1 MTANVPGYFGSDHND
16 RRFKLA
22 PGTVEGGNW
31 LGKNADEKYFTIV
44 KKEEPGKGTIL
55 VYNEEFG
62 NDRLVGWQKPG
73 EATVTPFDTSQGGVL
88 PQLGFVPTGN
98 IISGAREFE
107 VKGFEDPRNS
117 KLVNQS
123 GHLQIQRD
131 IEQGVNGSEKGT
143 VAEAV
148 KLSEDITQSNAQTQA
163 AANLE
168 SQGILQQALDG
179 NISSRKGTNN
189 TFPTLKYPATLQA
202 DKQDCIKFSVMEYT
216 PSKFKLGG
224 RTGALG
230 GFEEVGRGGGGL
242 GGGFKD
248 RKSIGSVTFPIPG
261 GIREDN
267 TVDWGDS
274 TMNPIEAAMG
284 KVALDF
290 LTSND
295 AVGTVGDVGKKVK
308 ERQREIGG
316 GLAMAIAQAAVGGS
330 GRLLTRQTGA
340 VLNPNMQLLFKQP
353 QLRPFQFTFQLTP
366 REEEE
371 ALTVMQIIR
380 LFKQAMA
387 PIRSD
392 SMLFLKS
399 PHTFKLTYLHKTKDH
414 PYIGSIKECA
424 LMSCGVD
431 YTPDQNYSTYD
442 DGVMTAYSLALQ
454 FKELEPVYNDDYG
467 SPEKPGSFAKNLN
480 FAGAIS
486 EPVDVQNLTDQERD
500 QRAGTI
506 VNDVKGGESYI
517 FDAQTQAALD
527 ALGDK

>member
-1 MTANVPGYFGSDHND
+1 M
-16 RRFKLA
+16 
-22 PGTVEGGNW
+22 
-31 LGKNADEKYFTIV
+31 
-44 KKEEPGKGTIL
+44 
-55 VYNEEFG
+55 
-62 NDRLVGWQKPG
+62 
-73 EATVTPFDTSQGGVL
+73 
-88 PQLGFVPTGN
+88 
-98 IISGAREFE
+98 
-107 VKGFEDPRNS
+107 
-117 KLVNQS
+117 
-123 GHLQIQRD
+123 
-131 IEQGVNGSEKGT
+131 
-143 VAEAV
+143 
-148 KLSEDITQSNAQTQA
+148 
-163 AANLE
+163 
-168 SQGILQQALDG
+168 
-179 NISSRKGTNN
+179 
-189 TFPTLKYPATLQA
+189 
-202 DKQDCIKFSVMEYT
+202 
-216 PSKFKLGG
+216 
-224 RTGALG
+224 
-230 GFEEVGRGGGGL
+230 
-242 GGGFKD
+242 
-248 RKSIGSVTFPIPG
+248 
-261 GIREDN
+261 
-267 TVDWGDS
+267 
-274 TMNPIEAAMG
+274 
-284 KVALDF
+284 
-290 LTSND
+290 
-295 AVGTVGDVGKKVK
+295 K

-399 PHTFKLTYLHKTKDH
+399 PHTFKLTYLHKSKDH

-431 YTPDQNYSTYD
+431 YTPDENYSTYE

>member
-1 MTANVPGYFGSDHND
+1 MSDKVIVN
-16 RRFKLA
+16 
-22 PGTVEGGNW
+22 GGNSYKDPDF
-31 LGKNADEKYFTIV
+31 GDNTGYFTIPGTKNSNPPGSGKDQYWTQV
-44 KKEEPGKGTIL
+44 DKE
-55 VYNEEFG
+55 
-62 NDRLVGWQKPG
+62 
-73 EATVTPFDTSQGGVL
+73 
-88 PQLGFVPTGN
+88 TGN
-98 IISGAREFE
+98 IRIWQHQPGIVLDKDIGTYNPKTGQISFNTAWGGATDEQKAIFS
-107 VKGFEDPRNS
+107 NTQ
-117 KLVNQS
+117 N
-123 GHLQIQRD
+123 LQ
-131 IEQGVNGSEKGT
+131 T
-143 VAEAV
+143 VTQQATSSVQQAQIKEGLTPAEAV
-148 KLSEDITQSNAQTQA
+148 ANSEKLVGTNSETQL

-168 SQGILQQALDG
+168 SQGIIQQALDG
-179 NISSRKGTNN
+179 KISSRKGTKNS
-189 TFPTLKYPATLQA
+189 FPNLRYPANLQVQQ
-202 DKQDCIKFSVMEYT
+202 QDCIRFSVMEYT
-216 PSKFKLGG
+216 PSKFKQGG

-230 GFEEVGRGGGGL
+230 GFEEVGRGGGGA
-242 GGGFKD
+242 GGGFKG
-248 RKSIGSVTFPIPG
+248 RTSIGSVTFPIPG

-295 AVGTVGDVGKKVK
+295 AVGTVGDVGKEVK
-308 ERQREIGG
+308 ARQKEIGG

-366 REEEE
+366 RDKQE
-371 ALTVMQIIR
+371 ALTVIKIIR

-399 PHTFKLTYLHKTKDH
+399 PHTFKLTYLHQTKDH

-431 YTPDQNYSTYD
+431 YTPDENYSTYE
-442 DGVMTAYSLALQ
+442 DGVMTSYTLALQ

-467 SPEKPGSFAKNLN
+467 ESDEANLN
-480 FAGAIS
+480 FAGSLDGAKTTPLS
-486 EPVDVQNLTDQERD
+486 GSTLGLGANDLFGLTRTT
-500 QRAGTI
+500 G
-506 VNDVKGGESYI
+506 
-517 FDAQTQAALD
+517 
-527 ALGDK
+527 